1 MSDFHI
7 WMLLVWVLLWT
18 LMLLTA
24 SHEVKPAK
32 RPNFIII
39 LADDIGWGD
48 LDANQPER
56 KSNNTPNLNLMAA
69 QGLKWEVLGV
79 KWLHEFVFI
88 HNNTSSFFFLTGWQT
103 FTPRPRRALRRVRPS
118 WQAATA
124 SETGWPITLR
134 WSLWRD
140 YLCLKSPSPS
150 CCRRKV
156 ITQLWSGNGT
166 WDTMVHT
173 GQPRE
178 VKCVLSESDNIY
190 QTPTIALKHK
200 SLNMK
205 TF

>member
-1 MSDFHI
+1 MRSNQQKGLTSSSSWQTISAGATWMPTSLRGSLTTLLIWTWWLRKDWSEKCWEWSDF
-7 WMLLVWVLLWT
+7 M
-18 LMLLTA
+18 
-24 SHEVKPAK
+24 
-32 RPNFIII
+32 
-39 LADDIGWGD
+39 
-48 LDANQPER
+48 
-56 KSNNTPNLNLMAA
+56 
-69 QGLKWEVLGV
+69 
-79 KWLHEFVFI
+79 FVFI